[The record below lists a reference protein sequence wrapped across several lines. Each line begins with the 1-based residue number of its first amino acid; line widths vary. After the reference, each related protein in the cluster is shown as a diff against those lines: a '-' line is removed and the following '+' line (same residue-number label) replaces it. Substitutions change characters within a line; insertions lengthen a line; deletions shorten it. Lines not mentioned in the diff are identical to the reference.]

1 MQSKIYQKIRVQKNL
16 KDAVKPGIFLMRL
29 NNVTALAMV
38 HIILSLLS
46 ATLRFYKMSH
56 GMVTAFYIT
65 ALLLPW
71 LFNNVLSLIL
81 YKID

>member
-1 MQSKIYQKIRVQKNL
+1 
-16 KDAVKPGIFLMRL
+16 MRL

-56 GMVTAFYIT
+56 GMVAAFYIT
-65 ALLLPW
+65 AFLLPW